1 MAFVAAA
8 FVRWKKLPHGRAP
21 MKPKDNAFAYAYLSA
36 KLRLLP
42 IKTGVTKAPVQTFS

>member
-8 FVRWKKLPHGRAP
+8 SVRWKKLLRGRAP
-21 MKPKDNAFAYAYLSA
+21 MKLRDNAFAYAYLSA